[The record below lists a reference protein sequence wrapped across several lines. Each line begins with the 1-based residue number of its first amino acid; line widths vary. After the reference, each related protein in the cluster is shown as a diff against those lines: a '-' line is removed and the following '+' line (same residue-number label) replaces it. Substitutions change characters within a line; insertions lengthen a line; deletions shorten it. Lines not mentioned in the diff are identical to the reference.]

1 VPRYDPCHT
10 SRPHL
15 PDSPADDR
23 IMSEADRKA
32 WTAAGV
38 SGCLWIPGVIMV
50 IIVLAALIFL
60 LFA

>member
-1 VPRYDPCHT
+1 
-10 SRPHL
+10 
-15 PDSPADDR
+15 
-23 IMSEADRKA
+23 MSEADRKA